1 MESAEDDSIA
11 GQRIVAVR
19 EMTNEELE
27 REGWQ
32 AHDEQSTVVLE
43 LESGTILYPSADTE
57 GNAPGAIFGI
67 DADDTAFA
75 LYP

>member
-1 MESAEDDSIA
+1 MESTTDDNIA
-11 GQRIVAVR
+11 GQRIADVR
-19 EMTNEELE
+19 EMTSEELE
-27 REGWQ
+27 REGWR
-32 AHDEQSTVVLE
+32 AHDWQSTVFLE
-43 LESGTILYPSADTE
+43 LESGTILYPSTDPE